1 MSDVAIGIIGYGVVG
16 KAVHAGFNIA
26 DVRIVDPLHTELT
39 VQDICVSDVDAIFV
53 CIPTPD
59 TDPTF
64 NEMTL
69 LLDEIVNTGYTG
81 LIVVKSTALPTVLLN
96 RPIVF
101 NPEFLTH
108 RTADEDFIHPVYVV
122 VAGDRA
128 NELIDFYQEHSNVD
142 LTHVYNVDIQT
153 ACFIKYVANTF
164 YALKVTFMNE
174 MAVAA
179 TQMGADY
186 VAATDILKTNPAMG
200 NNHMDVP
207 GPDGM
212 CGFGGGCLPKDVNM
226 FLTYYNSEL
235 LQLTRKLNDKFR
247 Q

>member
-16 KAVHAGFNIA
+16 KAVHAGFNVT
-26 DVRIVDPLHTELT
+26 DVRIVDPLYTELT
-39 VQDICVSDVDAIFV
+39 VQDICTSDVGAIFV

-64 NEMTL
+64 NELTL
-69 LLDEIVNTGYTG
+69 LLDEIVATGYTG

-108 RTADEDFIHPVYVV
+108 RTAEEDFIHPIYTV
-122 VAGDRA
+122 VAGERA
-128 NELIDFYQEHSNVD
+128 GELVDFYREHSNVD
-142 LTHVYNVDIQT
+142 LTHVYEVDIQT
-153 ACFIKYVANTF
+153 AAFIKYVANTF
-164 YALKVTFMNE
+164 FALKVTFMNE

-179 TQMGADY
+179 AQMGADY
-186 VAATDILKTNPAMG
+186 VIATDILKTNPMMG
-200 NNHMDVP
+200 DNHMDVP
-207 GPDGM
+207 GPDGE
-212 CGFGGGCLPKDVNM
+212 CGFGGGCLPKDVNL
-226 FLTYYNSEL
+226 FLTYYDSEL
-235 LQLTRKLNDKFR
+235 LQLARKLNDKFR